1 MKKQQL
7 NLRDKQPT
15 IEKSSTK
22 ESDNYLPVFGM
33 RAECVR
39 DVSRIRFANVRNTS

>member
-22 ESDNYLPVFGM
+22 ESGSRLPVFGM

-39 DVSRIRFANVRNTS
+39 DASRMRFANVRNMS